1 MVKREKPLRGKKILI
16 TRARAQAGGLSRPL
30 RALGARVVEI
40 PTIAIRPPRSWR
52 ALDAALHAHDYY
64 DWLILTSVNGVDAL
78 FQRLR
83 HLRLKPRD
91 LAHLHLCAI
100 GPATRRA
107 LEERGLKV
115 AVMPKEYVAESVVQS
130 LEKKVAGKRVLL
142 VRARIARDVI
152 PAALRK
158 ICAHVAVVEA
168 YETVMP
174 RDSAARII
182 KLLRDPRLRP
192 DVITFTSSST
202 AKNFAT
208 ALGGKHALLQ
218 GIDLASI
225 GPVTSATLR
234 ELGLAPTI
242 EAREYTMEGLVQAI
256 AEHSAEL

>member
-1 MVKREKPLRGKKILI
+1 VNSRAKPLSGCRVLV
-16 TRARAQAGGLSRPL
+16 TRARVQAAGLSRPL

-40 PTIAIRPPRSWR
+40 PTIEIRPPRSWR

-83 HLRLKPRD
+83 HLRMKPRE
-91 LAHLHLCAI
+91 LAHLHFCAI

-107 LEERGLKV
+107 LEDRGLKV
-115 AVMPKEYVAESVVQS
+115 AVMPKEYVAESVVES

-168 YETVMP
+168 YKTVMP
-174 RDSAARII
+174 RDSAARILR
-182 KLLRDPRLRP
+182 LLRDPRLRP

-202 AKNFAT
+202 AKNFAI
-208 ALGGKHALLQ
+208 AVRGKLALLR
-218 GIDLASI
+218 GIELASI
-225 GPVTSATLR
+225 GPVTSSTLR
-234 ELGLAPTI
+234 DLGLKPTI
-242 EAREYTMEGLVQAI
+242 EAREYTMQGLVAAI
-256 AEHSAEL
+256 RAASQKK